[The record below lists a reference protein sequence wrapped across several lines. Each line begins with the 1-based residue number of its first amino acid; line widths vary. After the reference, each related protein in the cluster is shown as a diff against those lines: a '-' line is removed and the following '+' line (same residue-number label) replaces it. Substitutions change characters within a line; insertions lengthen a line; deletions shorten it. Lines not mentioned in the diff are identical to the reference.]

1 MENNNKK
8 YKSKPDLSRAKT
20 FLKQGES
27 SASFIP
33 SQPQPPAKKDRTRR
47 LHRSNG
53 KNRSSTSSK
62 TATAS
67 ASDISNS
74 KSFITLNQDASE
86 EETVSI
92 SSRSR
97 TELDEEMKEE
107 EVIISDKDTEIS
119 QLIQDVISQ
128 NDKNKGKYGN
138 MYGSMQAKEA
148 QLQAMDT
155 T

>member
-1 MENNNKK
+1 MK
-8 YKSKPDLSRAKT
+8 
-20 FLKQGES
+20 
-27 SASFIP
+27 
-33 SQPQPPAKKDRTRR
+33 
-47 LHRSNG
+47 
-53 KNRSSTSSK
+53 
-62 TATAS
+62 
-67 ASDISNS
+67 
-74 KSFITLNQDASE
+74 E
-86 EETVSI
+86 EEK
-92 SSRSR
+92 
-97 TELDEEMKEE
+97 EEEE

>member
-8 YKSKPDLSRAKT
+8 YKSKPDLGRAKT

-107 EVIISDKDTEIS
+107 DTEMS